1 MVFSAKKIELIE
13 RYYNENLTP
22 EELEFFNEQLVKGA
36 DFAEEVKQFDFVF
49 KGIDAVRAQEL
60 KQQFIAY
67 EQKYLAKN
75 NKSRFMQFA
84 RNQFSVAAVCS
95 VFLLIGSTLFLF
107 SNTDSNSEVLYSQ
120 YFEPYPNVIA
130 PTTRALNHEV
140 SSIYLAMNEYD
151 AMNYSKAIVAF
162 DVLLAH
168 SGLKNEIL
176 FYKAVS
182 LMSNGDHK
190 AAKTQLELMYAHGEF
205 KNQRKWYLALASLQL
220 EEFKETEVL
229 LNEIVGDKSSYAV
242 YAEEL
247 LEEFFSN

>member
-13 RYYNENLTP
+13 RYYNENLSP
-22 EELEFFNEQLVKGA
+22 EELDFFNEQLVK
-36 DFAEEVKQFDFVF
+36 DSVFAEEVKQFDFVF
-49 KGIDAVRAQEL
+49 KGIDAVRSQEL

-75 NKSRFMQFA
+75 KKSRFMQFA
-84 RNQFSVAAVCS
+84 TSQFSVAAVCS

-107 SNTDSNSEVLYSQ
+107 TNSNSNSEVLYSQ

-130 PTTRALNHEV
+130 PTTRTLNQDLSDV
-140 SSIYLAMNEYD
+140 YIAMSEYD

-162 DVLLAH
+162 DELLDH

-182 LMSNGDHK
+182 LMSSGNHK
-190 AAKTQLELMYAHGEF
+190 AAKAQLELMTEYGEF

-220 EEFKETEVL
+220 EEFKETEHL
-229 LNEIVGDKSSYAV
+229 LNEIVGDQSSYSVFAK
-242 YAEEL
+242 EM